1 MIEFFRNMKIS
12 QKIPLSISAFIIL
25 PLIISL
31 IAINST
37 NTINKNGQD
46 IYDNYFVSFVN
57 LTDARKYLYEE
68 FVLIKSHII
77 SPDDKSMRD
86 TEQKI
91 SNASANFRA
100 SLTKFEQTL
109 DSGEETILLYKFKT
123 QLTTFELLTE
133 RIITLSKSNQDIAAD
148 RLANEEYGVLFNDM
162 QLNMAGMLETNIDG
176 AQALYNSNHQHHQHH
191 QTTRSL
197 IILVT
202 AIIIAIGLFI
212 GWLLIS
218 TILEPLLKI
227 QCHIASLTHTGD
239 LLLQLDIEG
248 KDEISELAE
257 SFNTMLKSLFHAH
270 NKLIQ
275 TEKLTSLGSLVAG
288 VSHEIN
294 TPLGIAVT
302 IGSTINDNFQKFSIR
317 FKEKKVKRSD
327 LENFEKEV
335 NECLDILLNSLD
347 RAVVLIQ
354 SFKQVAVDQTSEA
367 RRIFFLSD
375 VADEVIRIHHHKIKR
390 LGITFD
396 CVIDEKIEMDSF
408 PGPLGQV
415 MTNLFNNAIIHG
427 FESTDSGII
436 AISAYLNNSIV
447 IIKIE
452 DNGKGIPKAFIDKIF
467 EPFFTTKLG
476 EGGSGLGLSIIF
488 NIVVNLLGGK
498 ISVASTLGKN
508 TCFTLEL
515 PLVSPQKIT
524 KINDNY

>member
-68 FVLIKSHII
+68 FVLIKTHII

-86 TEQKI
+86 AEQKI
-91 SNASANFRA
+91 NNASANFRA

-123 QLTTFELLTE
+123 QLTTFELLTD

-148 RLANEEYGVLFNDM
+148 RLANEEYGEIFNDM

-176 AQALYNSNHQHHQHH
+176 AKALYNSNHQHHQ
-191 QTTRSL
+191 TTRYL

-354 SFKQVAVDQTSEA
+354 SFKQVAIDQTSEA

-396 CVIDEKIEMDSF
+396 CVIDKNIEMDSF

-427 FESTDSGII
+427 FESIDSGII